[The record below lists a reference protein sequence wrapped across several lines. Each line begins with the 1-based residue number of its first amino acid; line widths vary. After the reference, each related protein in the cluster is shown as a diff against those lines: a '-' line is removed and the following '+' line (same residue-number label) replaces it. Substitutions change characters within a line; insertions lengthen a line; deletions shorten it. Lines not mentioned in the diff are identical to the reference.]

1 MKRIYTRT
9 GDSGTTGIHGGGRV
23 PKTDARIEANGALDE
38 LNVAIGI
45 VRSMLPAS
53 SPRQPWLREIQMNL
67 MTVMSRVATPSERRE
82 MNPNPLP
89 EGMTM
94 TVEGWIDALAYE
106 CGPSEYFMLP
116 GGTQVSA
123 FMHQARVTAR
133 RAERRLWA
141 LNDRDAVEPEVLRY
155 VNRLSDLF
163 FIMARAE
170 IAGAGLSEERW
181 KEFVYKRRQK

>member
-1 MKRIYTRT
+1 
-9 GDSGTTGIHGGGRV
+9 
-23 PKTDARIEANGALDE
+23 
-38 LNVAIGI
+38 
-45 VRSMLPAS
+45 
-53 SPRQPWLREIQMNL
+53 
-67 MTVMSRVATPSERRE
+67 MS
-82 MNPNPLP
+82 
-89 EGMTM
+89 
-94 TVEGWIDALAYE
+94 
-106 CGPSEYFMLP
+106 
-116 GGTQVSA
+116 VSA